1 MFVRN
6 FPMKVAPSVAF
17 TLTALVG
24 LLLLGSGCASGYTR
38 GPGAQPATAMMAS
51 ATRPISSVEIK
62 LTDEVKARLKNSLR
76 FDQEALQRSVE
87 LALSNRHIFDQQ
99 KKEGTRNLHITI
111 THVRVRNTFNAVM
124 WGFMSGNDSIN
135 GDVELKDQ
143 TGATLD
149 TFHIDTSYALGGY
162 AGGQDS
168 ARMNWLYEA
177 FAKQVVTALLGEEK
191 KS

>member
-1 MFVRN
+1 
-6 FPMKVAPSVAF
+6 MKVTTSVTI

-38 GPGAQPATAMMAS
+38 GPGTQPATAMRAS
-51 ATRPISSVEIK
+51 TTRPVSSVEIA
-62 LTDEVKARLKNSLR
+62 LTAEVKERLKNSLR
-76 FDQEALQRSVE
+76 FDQETLQSSVE
-87 LALSNRHIFDQQ
+87 LALSNRQLLDKQ
-99 KKEGTRNLHITI
+99 KKEGTLNLHITI

-143 TGATLD
+143 TGATTD
-149 TFHIDTSYALGGY
+149 TFHIETSYALGGF

-177 FAKQVVTALLGEEK
+177 FAKQVVSALLGEEK
-191 KS
+191 KG